1 MVGITRSK
9 VIYRQTVFTQ
19 KVLRTEVL
27 RTEGFTHIFLHTD
40 ALHTDVFT
48 QTQNAHREV
57 LPPFLI
63 TYLSCSPSSTVYVYI
78 YIYIVFPL
86 HHDILLYINISFY
99 YYELVVNICCCY
111 L

>member
-27 RTEGFTHIFLHTD
+27 RTEGFTHIFFTYRCFTHRCLYTNTKCTQRGFASLLDH
-40 ALHTDVFT
+40 LPFVFPLKYC
-48 QTQNAHREV
+48 V
-57 LPPFLI
+57 
-63 TYLSCSPSSTVYVYI
+63 CI

-86 HHDILLYINISFY
+86 RHDILLYINISFY